1 MVAVALSDVDVIH
14 AWLDPEF
21 WPPPGLGCSRCHE
34 RPPIV
39 VGLSFGALCD
49 ECLLRCFPGWSFER
63 VAEWLVRQKQTCLRQ
78 EARREAS
85 AARKRG
91 DGGEAWHRY
100 KREFDPIEW
109 WD

>member
-1 MVAVALSDVDVIH
+1 MVAVARDVDVIH
-14 AWLDPEF
+14 AWLDPSS
-21 WPPPGLGCSRCHE
+21 GLLLALMLQVHE

-49 ECLLRCFPGWSFER
+49 ECLLPCFPGWSFER

-78 EARREAS
+78 EALREAI

-91 DGGEAWHRY
+91 DGT
-100 KREFDPIEW
+100 
-109 WD
+109 